1 MQWFSCMIFREMA
14 SMVSPVRTPAAMS
27 IDSSPRE
34 GLATCGTF
42 KRVKRQRG
50 IHSSELLFKP
60 FQAAWDTSIAYSA
73 DKLRSKVASVL
84 CKEVLLILRMHIL
97 KIAGWGSGACLEA
110 AWEELAIHCNSLS
123 SKL

>member
-1 MQWFSCMIFREMA
+1 MA
-14 SMVSPVRTPAAMS
+14 SKVSPVRTPAAMS
-27 IDSSPRE
+27 IDSSPRD

-42 KRVKRQRG
+42 KRVKTQCG
-50 IHSSELLFKP
+50 IHSLELLSKP
-60 FQAAWDTSIAYSA
+60 FQAAWDTSIAYSE

-84 CKEVLLILRMHIL
+84 CKEVSLILRMYFF
-97 KIAGWGSGACLEA
+97 KIGCWGSSACLEA